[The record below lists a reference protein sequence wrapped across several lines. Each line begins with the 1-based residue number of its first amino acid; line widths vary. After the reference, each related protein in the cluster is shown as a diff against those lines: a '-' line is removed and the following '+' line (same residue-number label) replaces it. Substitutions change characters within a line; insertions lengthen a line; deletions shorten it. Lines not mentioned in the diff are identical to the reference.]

1 MTDKSK
7 FINAIPKIICIA
19 VMLLMTVMCFIT
31 GSSRQL
37 RNRQTVPVFTGSGF
51 DYSDQKYDM
60 AFYVFIILSIISG
73 IILLILILSEKKRSL
88 FKKIT
93 GAALTLIFGI
103 FLLFLDVFSD
113 TSQEDSF
120 YENYYPQFYICSD
133 DTGAIRLLFA
143 EGTFLFD
150 GMTKV
155 YCLDEEDHAY
165 YLGKFSTDDGAVQ
178 GGRYD
183 ISYSDDTVSFQYDYG
198 TVDDKGNRVCKTAS
212 FRLPKAILEK

>member
-1 MTDKSK
+1 MTEKSK
-7 FINAIPKIICIA
+7 FIKVIPKIICIA

-31 GSSRQL
+31 GRSRQL
-37 RNRQTVPVFTGSGF
+37 HNRQTVPVFTGIGF
-51 DYSDQKYDM
+51 DYSDQKYDT
-60 AFYVFIILSIISG
+60 AFTVFVLLSIISG

-93 GAALTLIFGI
+93 GTVLTIISGI
-103 FLLFLDVFSD
+103 FLLFLDAFSD
-113 TSQEDSF
+113 TLQEDSF
-120 YENYYPQFYICSD
+120 YKNYYPEFYICSD

-143 EGTFLFD
+143 EGAFLLD

-155 YCLDEEDHAY
+155 YCLDEENHAY
-165 YLGKFSTDDGAVQ
+165 YLGQFSTDDGAVQ

-198 TVDDKGNRVCKTAS
+198 TVDNKGNKVCKTAS
-212 FRLPKAILEK
+212 FRLPEAVLQ